1 MSAETTWSIS
11 FPFSLDHIV
20 STEKTE
26 CMCTPSLCGP
36 RNIFH
41 PPSTTWPGL
50 ASRASIDAVFGQDMM
65 QNSPPSPTTTS
76 PLCCRA
82 HQTDTDRGIP
92 LQRNCFR
99 QTRPIVRIQEQA
111 SRLLRHASLP
121 CARAIVICSEL
132 LRITIRYHTQ
142 GDRAEEKAK
151 CYPPTWTQLP
161 ASAPPSNARALDIKV
176 YLPVAPNACGKRLA
190 QDDFQCPPHS
200 ATNKDGHPQLRG

>member
-1 MSAETTWSIS
+1 MLKYRSCPNAVSSQTSSNTSRNCLSDWAQEEHASNRFSMSAETTWSIS

-92 LQRNCFR
+92 LQRNWFR
-99 QTRPIVRIQEQA
+99 QTRPIVRIKEQA
-111 SRLLRHASLP
+111 SRLVS
-121 CARAIVICSEL
+121 
-132 LRITIRYHTQ
+132 T
-142 GDRAEEKAK
+142 
-151 CYPPTWTQLP
+151 
-161 ASAPPSNARALDIKV
+161 
-176 YLPVAPNACGKRLA
+176 
-190 QDDFQCPPHS
+190 
-200 ATNKDGHPQLRG
+200 